1 MATAAKSNKVSKEKI
16 IERYMQHV
24 LEHELVPKSIF
35 KFCKAIKIKEEQF
48 YEHFGSFEGLQ
59 KEIWNTFFEQ
69 TMGLLG
75 KNKEYAAYANREK
88 MLSFF
93 FTFFELL
100 TLNRSYV
107 LFALKEHQSK
117 MESLAQLK
125 GLRSNIKDFASE
137 LIEKGNEGKTL
148 KITKQNPVI
157 FSEGA
162 WVQFLFLLK
171 FWMDDSSPR
180 FEKTDMA
187 IEKSVNTIFDL
198 FDNTPLDSIVD
209 FGKFLYK
216 ETFA

>member
-1 MATAAKSNKVSKEKI
+1 MATSTKATKVSKEKI
-16 IERYMQHV
+16 IERYMQYV
-24 LEHELVPKSIF
+24 LEHETVPRSIF
-35 KFCKAIKIKEEQF
+35 KFCKEIKIKEVQF
-48 YEHFGSFEGLQ
+48 YEHFGSFDGLQ
-59 KEIWNTFFEQ
+59 KEIWKTFFDQ

-75 KNKEYAAYANREK
+75 KNKEYGAYANREK

-107 LFALKEHQSK
+107 LFALKEKSNK
-117 MESLAQLK
+117 MESLSQLK
-125 GLRSNIKDFASE
+125 GLRSNIKDFATD
-137 LIEKGNEGKTL
+137 LVEKGNEGKTL
-148 KITKQNPVI
+148 KITKQNPAI

-171 FWMDDSSPR
+171 FWMEDSSPR

-216 ETFA
+216 ETFV